1 MDVVS
6 ARSAFH
12 SQTERDEMKLHPK
25 RILAGTSALAIA
37 GGVLLATSGAAFA
50 VTPGWEPD
58 ANSIGAITFTDAT
71 GAPITTGSVTAP
83 MGAFVI
89 GQHVGRAGDTKATLI
104 GSTPKAGV
112 DSQLWSTE
120 QLSSSTIYS
129 PTPAGIPADLGSTGL
144 PVVTSSAGDE
154 TLAQYIDDFP
164 NTSAVAGFQNLYEI
178 RLYTSGTSASGATFD
193 SADVQVSG
201 ITTDA
206 GGNVTGGTWTVVYP
220 PITDVTT
227 TTITETPPSP
237 DIVTG
242 TPQSVTLNASTSAAT
257 AVPASYTGP
266 IGAVQFFDG
275 ATQVGPT
282 TLVTGTGPYTASFVD
297 SVTNPSTHSFKA
309 VFSAFD
315 GSTLIT
321 SSSAPSAWTVS
332 PPLPTA
338 TTTLSATWQAFAG
351 GASPTHFSGTV
362 TGNGT
367 TPPPVTGGTV
377 NLFDN
382 GSTTPLNA
390 SPLTVGAGGAYS
402 ADIIIATAGP
412 HSVVA
417 TFTDAGVYLPSNSTP
432 VTQTLGSNPNGLC
445 STNPATGHTPTDLCS
460 DVQTITGTVP
470 VGTLTV
476 STPYTAANPFNVGNL
491 ALDST
496 GTILTAH
503 AQFGGAGL
511 DPTNANA
518 DIIVTD
524 TRGGDLNWTLQ
535 AQSSNLQDTTSDII
549 NSQNVG
555 LTGLG
560 SHPAPG
566 FNSAGLVGFDNPA
579 ANGVA
584 PAAAGNA
591 GLGGAI
597 KHDVAQATGG
607 IGTVGIY
614 GTLTLNAP
622 TSTPAGTYTGT
633 VTFTIVGALV

>member
-1 MDVVS
+1 
-6 ARSAFH
+6 
-12 SQTERDEMKLHPK
+12 MKLRPK
-25 RILAGTSALAIA
+25 RILAGVSALAVT
-37 GGVLLATSGAAFA
+37 GGVILATAGAAFA

-58 ANSIGAITFTDAT
+58 PNSVGSITFTDST
-71 GAPITTGSVTAP
+71 GAPITGGSLTAP
-83 MGAFVI
+83 ISAYVI
-89 GQHVGRAGDTKATLI
+89 ASIAGRATDTKATLY
-104 GSTPKAGV
+104 GASPVQGENPG
-112 DSQLWSTE
+112 LWSSE
-120 QLSSSTIYS
+120 KMSASTTYNPS
-129 PTPAGIPADLGSTGL
+129 GTIPADLAGTGL
-144 PVVTSSAGDE
+144 PVVSAPSE
-154 TLAQYIDDFP
+154 TIGTLIQDLP
-164 NTSAVAGFQNLYEI
+164 NTSAVSGYQNLYEL
-178 RLYTSGTSASGATFD
+178 RLFTSGTQAPASTYD
-193 SADVQVSG
+193 SADVQVANV
-201 ITTDA
+201 TTD
-206 GGNVTGGTWTVVYP
+206 GSGDVTGGTWSLVYP
-220 PITDVTT
+220 AAVVTTT

-237 DIVTG
+237 DVTSAN
-242 TPQSVTLNASTSAAT
+242 PVSVTLNSSTSAA
-257 AVPASYTGP
+257 APGVPAGYTGP

-275 ATQVGPT
+275 STQVGAT
-282 TLVTGTGPYTASFVD
+282 QLVTGTGPYTASVID
-297 SVTNPSTHSFKA
+297 SITTNPSSHTFKA
-309 VFSAFD
+309 VFSAFS
-315 GSTLIT
+315 GSTLNG
-321 SSSAPSAWTVS
+321 SSSAPSTWTVG
-332 PPLPTA
+332 PPLPGS
-338 TTTLSATWQAFAG
+338 TTTLSAVWQPFAG
-351 GASPTHFSGTV
+351 GATPTAFSGS
-362 TGNGT
+362 
-367 TPPPVTGGTV
+367 VTGGTPPAGLTVGSV
-377 NLFDN
+377 NLYAN
-382 GSTTPLNA
+382 GSATPLNGT
-390 SPLTVGAGGAYS
+390 PITPGAGGAYS
-402 ADIIIATAGP
+402 FNFTFPLPGP
-412 HSVVA
+412 ESVVA
-417 TFTDAGVYLPSNSTP
+417 TFTDPGVYNPSSSAP

-445 STNPATGHTPTDLCS
+445 ATNPATGHTPTDSCT

-496 GTILTAH
+496 GTILTANK
-503 AQFGGAGL
+503 QFGGAGL

-535 AQSSNLQDTTSDII
+535 AQSSNLTDATSDII

-584 PAAAGNA
+584 PADPGNL

-633 VTFTIVGALV
+633 ITFTIVGALV